1 LINYTD
7 GKGLVYCRDCNFW
20 SGLGLK
26 KSALT
31 CKTCNKDDLKKS
43 LKSDVLGL
51 LQIGL
56 NLGEEVTL
64 LLKT

>member
-1 LINYTD
+1 
-7 GKGLVYCRDCNFW
+7 LVWTWF
-20 SGLGLK
+20 K
-26 KSALT
+26 KNALT